1 MGVEYYKGKPIPL
14 FESVKFKK
22 ETGYGLSASEDWK
35 SYLLYEFKDHSV
47 VPRLKINVKEGTV
60 LELELDSE
68 DKFNVHIFDKEGND
82 KGISQ
87 LPI

>member
-14 FESVKFKK
+14 FESVKFNK
-22 ETGYGLSASEDWK
+22 EIGYGLSASEDCK
-35 SYLLYEFKDHSV
+35 SYLLYEFK
-47 VPRLKINVKEGTV
+47 
-60 LELELDSE
+60 
-68 DKFNVHIFDKEGND
+68 DKEGND

>member
-1 MGVEYYKGKPIPL
+1 MGVEYYKSKPIPL
-14 FESVKFKK
+14 FESVKFNK
-22 ETGYGLSASEDWK
+22 EIGYGLSASEDCK

-47 VPRLKINVKEGTV
+47 VPRLKINVKEGTA

-68 DKFNVHIFDKEGND
+68 GKFNVHIFDNEGND